1 MNLFISLF
9 CCCCCSLD
17 PVRHDPVVLAASN
30 LFCNKKNDTADEE
43 AYLLEEGLSR

>member
-30 LFCNKKNDTADEE
+30 LFWNKKNDTADEE